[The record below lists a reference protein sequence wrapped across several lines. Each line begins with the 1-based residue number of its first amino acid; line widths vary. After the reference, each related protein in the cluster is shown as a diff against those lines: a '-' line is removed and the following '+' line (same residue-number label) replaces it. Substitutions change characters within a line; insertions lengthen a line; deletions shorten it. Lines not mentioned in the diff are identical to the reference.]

1 MTEWRVIE
9 VDELNN
15 KMYEL
20 EYVEDNKLRVHYY
33 IKTVDSEGRFDVVHH
48 LLLIILL
55 K

>member
-1 MTEWRVIE
+1 MIE

-33 IKTVDSEGRFDVVHH
+33 KEIVDSEGIFDVAHH
-48 LLLIILL
+48 LLIIRLF

>member
-1 MTEWRVIE
+1 MKKEYKERDI
-9 VDELNN
+9 
-15 KMYEL
+15 EL

-33 IKTVDSEGRFDVVHH
+33 IKTVDFEGKFDVVHH